1 MENEFLN
8 SAKRLFGYYKDLAD
22 KSIAQVSEEN
32 LFVQVNE
39 DSNSIALIIQHLA
52 GNMLSRWT
60 DFLTSDGE
68 KDWRN
73 RDAEFEVKF
82 DKKEDLIQYW
92 EKGWNCLF
100 AAIEPL
106 SADDFKKIVYI
117 RNEGHSVMDAV
128 LRQLAHYPY
137 HVGQIVYAAKQLSKE
152 EWKSLSI
159 PRNKSGDFNA
169 LKFSNEKS
177 ITHFTERKNE

>member
-1 MENEFLN
+1 MNSSFLD
-8 SAKRLFGYYKDLAD
+8 SIQRLFRYYKDLAD
-22 KSIAQVSEEN
+22 QSIAQVDEGL
-32 LFVQVNE
+32 LFQQTNN
-39 DSNSIALIIQHLA
+39 DSNSIALIVQHMA

-68 KDWRN
+68 KEWRN
-73 RDAEFEVKF
+73 RDAEFELQITEKSA
-82 DKKEDLIQYW
+82 LMAQW
-92 EKGWNCLF
+92 EKGWACLF
-100 AAIEPL
+100 SALNQL
-106 SADDFKKIVYI
+106 SADDLNKIVYI
-117 RNEGHSVMDAV
+117 RNEGHTVMDAI

-137 HVGQIVYAAKQLSKE
+137 HVGQIVYASKQLSTV

-159 PRNKSGDFNA
+159 PRNKSGDFNV

>member
-1 MENEFLN
+1 MNSSFLD
-8 SAKRLFGYYKDLAD
+8 STQKLFRYYKDLAD
-22 KSIAQVSEEN
+22 QSIAQVDDSL
-32 LFVQVNE
+32 LFQQSND

-68 KDWRN
+68 KEWRN
-73 RDAEFEVKF
+73 RDSEFEVKF
-82 DKKEDLIQYW
+82 DNKAKLIEYW
-92 EKGWNCLF
+92 EMGWSCLF
-100 AAIEPL
+100 AELESL
-106 SADDFKKIVYI
+106 SADDLKKIIYI
-117 RNEGHSVMDAV
+117 RNEGHTVMDAI

-137 HVGQIVYAAKQLSKE
+137 HVGQIVYAAKQLSTE

-159 PRNKSGDFNA
+159 PRNKSRDFNA

>member
-1 MENEFLN
+1 MESEFLI

-22 KSIAQVSEEN
+22 KSIAQVSEEQ

-68 KDWRN
+68 KEWRN
-73 RDAEFEVKF
+73 RDSEFEANF
-82 DKKEDLIQYW
+82 HNKEELIQYW
-92 EKGWNCLF
+92 ENGWSCLF
-100 AAIEPL
+100 AALEPL
-106 SADDFKKIVYI
+106 TVDDLIKIVYI
-117 RNEGHSVMDAV
+117 RNEGHTVMDAI

-137 HVGQIVYAAKQLSKE
+137 HIGQIVYAAKQLSKE